1 MIENIASCKWHR
13 EMIGE
18 WGILCVEAKGHNT
31 VIHKLV
37 YLDSQNE

>member
-1 MIENIASCKWHR
+1 MIRNIASGIG
-13 EMIGE
+13 MIGE